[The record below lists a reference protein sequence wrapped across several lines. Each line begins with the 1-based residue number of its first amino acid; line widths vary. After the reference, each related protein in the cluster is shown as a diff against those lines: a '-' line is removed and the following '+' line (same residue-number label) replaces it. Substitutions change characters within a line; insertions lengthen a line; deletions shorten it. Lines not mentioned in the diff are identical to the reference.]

1 MSEDKKYVEEM
12 EPESTD
18 TEVNETMSLEL
29 DKTIQTYE
37 KKLSDYD
44 EKLQRALA
52 DSQNLE
58 RRTQVEISQRI
69 YAKTNGLLLGFINIY
84 EPHSDTKNYLKH
96 KYKNKSKFKILDK
109 INNQKFDLIILADVL
124 EHIKKDKKVIEKLSN
139 NLKHN
144 GQILITV
151 PAYQFLFSM
160 KDITLGHYRRY
171 NKTQI
176 LKLFQKFKIIKLTY
190 FNFFLFTP
198 ISFLILFFK
207 LFKIDFIN
215 KVESAP
221 NQYINKTLFHIFSIE
236 RKIIKILDLPFGLS
250 LLGLFKKK

>member
-1 MSEDKKYVEEM
+1 MKNEVYKRHIDNFSKHWWFQARKEIIREIIDNKIKKKIDILDFG
-12 EPESTD
+12 SGSG
-18 TEVNETMSLEL
+18 VNINM
-29 DKTIQTYE
+29 
-37 KKLSDYD
+37 LS
-44 EKLQRALA
+44 KF
-52 DSQNLE
+52 
-58 RRTQVEISQRI
+58 
-69 YAKTNGLLLGFINIY
+69 GFINIY
-84 EPHSDTKNYLKH
+84 EPHPDTKNYLKH
-96 KYKNKSKFKILDK
+96 KYKNKNKFKILDK
-109 INNQKFDLIILADVL
+109 IKNQKFDLIILADVL
-124 EHIKKDKKVIEKLSN
+124 EHIKKDKEVIEKLSN

-190 FNFFLFTP
+190 FNFFLFIP

-207 LFKIDFIN
+207 LFKINFID

-221 NQYINKTLFHIFSIE
+221 NQYINKTLFHIFSFE

>member
-1 MSEDKKYVEEM
+1 MKNEVYKRHIDNFSKHWWFQARKEIIREIINNKIKKKIDILDFG
-12 EPESTD
+12 SGSG
-18 TEVNETMSLEL
+18 VNINM
-29 DKTIQTYE
+29 
-37 KKLSDYD
+37 LS
-44 EKLQRALA
+44 KF
-52 DSQNLE
+52 
-58 RRTQVEISQRI
+58 
-69 YAKTNGLLLGFINIY
+69 GFINIY
-84 EPHSDTKNYLKH
+84 EPHPDTKNYLKN

-109 INNQKFDLIILADVL
+109 IKNKKFDLIILADVL
-124 EHIKKDKKVIEKLSN
+124 EHIKKDKEVIEKLSN
-139 NLKHN
+139 NLRHN

-176 LKLFQKFKIIKLTY
+176 LKLFQKFKTIKLTY

-207 LFKIDFIN
+207 LFKINFID

>member
-1 MSEDKKYVEEM
+1 MKNEVYKRHIDNFSKHWWFQARKEIIREIIDNKIKKKIDILDFG
-12 EPESTD
+12 SGSG
-18 TEVNETMSLEL
+18 VNINM
-29 DKTIQTYE
+29 
-37 KKLSDYD
+37 LS
-44 EKLQRALA
+44 KF
-52 DSQNLE
+52 
-58 RRTQVEISQRI
+58 
-69 YAKTNGLLLGFINIY
+69 GFINIY
-84 EPHSDTKNYLKH
+84 EPHSDTKNYLKN